1 MSKCIIVA
9 EMSANHGGDKS
20 IAIETIRAAKRAGA
34 DAIKMQT
41 YTADTITLD
50 CDKPDFVI
58 NEGSIWDGR
67 KFYELY
73 QKAYT
78 PWEWHE
84 ELFNVAKEEGLMCF
98 SSPFDETAIDLLE
111 SLDAPMYKIASFE
124 ITDIPLIE
132 YAASKM
138 KPMIIATGIAELA
151 DIQLAVN
158 ACRKV
163 GNNDITLLKC
173 TSAYP
178 APVEEANVVM
188 IRDLAERFH
197 VKSGLSDHTI
207 GAMVPVLAVANGAV
221 MIEKH
226 FILNKEVESEDASF
240 SMDENEFR
248 DMVQKVRLA
257 EAAMGKVDYTLTDKM
272 RNSRTACRS
281 LYVAEDMNA
290 GDVITEKNVRCV
302 RPGYG
307 AHPKYLPKLLGLK
320 VNRKIMKGE
329 RFNLD
334 FVDEQIEL

>member
-1 MSKCIIVA
+1 MGKCMIVA

-20 IAIETIRAAKRAGA
+20 VAIETIKAAKRAGA
-34 DAIKMQT
+34 DAIKLQT

-84 ELFNVAKEEGLMCF
+84 ELFKVAHDEGLVCF
-98 SSPFDETAIDLLE
+98 SSPFDKTAIDFLE
-111 SLDAPMYKIASFE
+111 SLNAPMYKIASFE

-138 KPMIIATGIAELA
+138 KPMIIATGIAEIA
-151 DIQLAVN
+151 DIQLAVD
-158 ACRKV
+158 ACRRV

-178 APVEEANVVM
+178 APVEEANVIM
-188 IRDLAERFH
+188 IRDLAERFG
-197 VKSGLSDHTI
+197 VKAGLSDHTI
-207 GAMVPVLAVANGAV
+207 GAMVPVLAAANGAV

-226 FILNKEVESEDASF
+226 FILNKEVESEDATF
-240 SMDENEFR
+240 SMDETEFR

-257 EAAMGKVDYTLTDKM
+257 EAAMGKVDYSLTEKM
-272 RNSRTACRS
+272 KNSRTASRS
-281 LYVAEDMNA
+281 LYVAEDMKA
-290 GDVITEKNVRCV
+290 GDIITEQNVRSV
-302 RPGYG
+302 RPGFG
-307 AHPKYLPKLLGLK
+307 LHPKYLPEIIGKR
-320 VNRKIMKGE
+320 VNHDLAKGDRMQLE
-329 RFNLD
+329 Y
-334 FVDEQIEL
+334 IE

>member
-1 MSKCIIVA
+1 MNYTRKR
-9 EMSANHGGDKS
+9 
-20 IAIETIRAAKRAGA
+20 IR
-34 DAIKMQT
+34 
-41 YTADTITLD
+41 
-50 CDKPDFVI
+50 P
-58 NEGSIWDGR
+58 GSGIR
-67 KFYELY
+67 S
-73 QKAYT
+73 
-78 PWEWHE
+78 
-84 ELFNVAKEEGLMCF
+84 LFDVAKEEGLICF
-98 SSPFDETAIDLLE
+98 SSPFDKTAVDLLE

-138 KPMIIATGIAELA
+138 KPMIMATGIAEIP
-151 DIQLAVN
+151 DIQLAVD
-158 ACRKV
+158 ACRRV

-207 GAMVPVLAVANGAV
+207 GAMVPVLAVANGAT

-226 FILNKEVESEDASF
+226 FMLNKDVESEDSSF

-257 EAAMGKVDYTLTDKM
+257 ETAMGKVDYTLTEKM
-272 RNSRTACRS
+272 KGSRTACRS
-281 LYVAEDMNA
+281 LYVAEDVKK
-290 GDVITEKNVRCV
+290 GDVITEKNVRSV

-307 AHPKYLPKLLGLK
+307 LHPKYLPEVLGK
-320 VNRKIMKGE
+320 KFVKDYKMGE
-329 RFNLD
+329 RFSL
-334 FVDEQIEL
+334 ELIDKS

>member
-1 MSKCIIVA
+1 MNKCMIVA
-9 EMSANHGGDKS
+9 EMSANHNGSKQL
-20 IAIETIRAAKRAGA
+20 AIETIKAAKRAGA

-50 CDKPDFVI
+50 CDKSDFII

-67 KFYELY
+67 SFYELY

-84 ELFNVAKEEGLMCF
+84 ELFKVAHDEGLICF
-98 SSPFDETAIDLLE
+98 SSPFDKTAVDLLE
-111 SLDAPMYKIASFE
+111 SLGAPMYKIASFE

-138 KPMIIATGIAELA
+138 KPMIMATGISTAE
-151 DIQLAVN
+151 DIELAVN

-178 APVEEANVVM
+178 ASVEEANVIM
-188 IRDLAERFH
+188 IRDLAERFG
-197 VKSGLSDHTI
+197 VKSGLSDHTL

-226 FILNKEVESEDASF
+226 FILNKDVESEDSSF

-257 EAAMGKVDYTLTDKM
+257 EAAMGKVDYTLTEKM
-272 RNSRTACRS
+272 KGSRTACRS
-281 LYVAEDMNA
+281 LYVAEDVKK
-290 GDVITEKNVRCV
+290 GDLVTEQNVRSV

-307 AHPKYLPKLLGLK
+307 LHPKYLQDILGK
-320 VNRKIMKGE
+320 RFSKDCEKGD
-329 RFNLD
+329 RMSLD
-334 FVDEQIEL
+334 LVKE

>member
-1 MSKCIIVA
+1 MGKCIIVA
-9 EMSANHGGDKS
+9 EMSANHGGSKQL
-20 IAIETIRAAKRAGA
+20 AIETIKAAKRAGA

-78 PWEWHE
+78 PWEWHK
-84 ELFNVAKEEGLMCF
+84 ELFDVAKEEGLICF
-98 SSPFDETAIDLLE
+98 SSPFDKTAVNLLE

-138 KPMIIATGIAELA
+138 KPMIMATGIAEIE
-151 DIQLAVN
+151 DIQLAVD
-158 ACRKV
+158 ACRRV

-178 APVEEANVVM
+178 APVEEANIIM
-188 IRDLAERFH
+188 IRDLAERFG
-197 VKSGLSDHTI
+197 VKAGLSDHTI

-226 FILNKEVESEDASF
+226 FILNKDVESEDASF
-240 SMDENEFR
+240 SMDENEFHE
-248 DMVQKVRLA
+248 MVTQVRIA
-257 EAAMGKVDYTLTDKM
+257 EAAMGKVDYTLTEKM
-272 RNSRTACRS
+272 KGSRSACRS
-281 LYVAEDMNA
+281 LYVAEDMKA
-290 GDVITEKNVRCV
+290 GDVITEKNVRSV
-302 RPGYG
+302 RPGFG
-307 AHPKYLPKLLGLK
+307 LHPKFLPELIGKK
-320 VNRKIMKGE
+320 VNCNLEKGE

-334 FVDEQIEL
+334 YID

>member
-1 MSKCIIVA
+1 MNKCMIVA
-9 EMSANHGGDKS
+9 EMSANHNGSKQL
-20 IAIETIRAAKRAGA
+20 AIETIKAAKRAGA

-67 KFYELY
+67 TFYELY

-84 ELFNVAKEEGLMCF
+84 ELFQVAHEEGLICF
-98 SSPFDETAIDLLE
+98 SSPFDKTAIDLLE
-111 SLDAPMYKIASFE
+111 SLNAPMYKIASFE

-138 KPMIIATGIAELA
+138 KPMIMATGISTIE
-151 DIQLAVN
+151 DIELAVN

-178 APVEEANVVM
+178 APVEEANVIM
-188 IRDLAERFH
+188 IRDLAERFN

-207 GAMVPVLAVANGAV
+207 GSLVPVLAVANGATI
-221 MIEKH
+221 IEKH
-226 FILNKEVESEDASF
+226 FILNKSIESEDATF

-248 DMVQKVRLA
+248 EMVKQVRLA
-257 EAAMGKVDYTLTDKM
+257 EAAMGKVDYALTEKM
-272 RNSRTACRS
+272 KGSRTACRS
-281 LYVAEDMNA
+281 LYVAEDVKA
-290 GDVITEKNVRCV
+290 GEVITEKNVRSV

-307 AHPKYLPKLLGLK
+307 LHPKYLPQVLGK
-320 VNRKIMKGE
+320 KFVKDCKKGE
-329 RFNLD
+329 RFALEI
-334 FVDEQIEL
+334 VE

>member
-1 MSKCIIVA
+1 MNKCMIVA
-9 EMSANHGGDKS
+9 EMSANHNGSKQL
-20 IAIETIRAAKRAGA
+20 AIETIKAAKRAGA

-50 CDKPDFVI
+50 CDKSDFII

-67 KFYELY
+67 SFYELY

-84 ELFNVAKEEGLMCF
+84 ELFKVAHDEGLICF
-98 SSPFDETAIDLLE
+98 SSPFDKTAVDLLE
-111 SLDAPMYKIASFE
+111 SLGAPMYKIASFE

-138 KPMIIATGIAELA
+138 KPMIIATGISTAE
-151 DIQLAVN
+151 DIELAVN

-178 APVEEANVVM
+178 ASVEEANVIM
-188 IRDLAERFH
+188 IRDLAERFG
-197 VKSGLSDHTI
+197 VKSGLSDHTL

-226 FILNKEVESEDASF
+226 FILNKDVESEDSSF

-257 EAAMGKVDYTLTDKM
+257 EAAMGKVDYTLTEKM
-272 RNSRTACRS
+272 KGSRTACRS
-281 LYVAEDMNA
+281 LYVAEDVKK
-290 GDVITEKNVRCV
+290 GDLVTEQNVRSV

-307 AHPKYLPKLLGLK
+307 LHPKYLQDILGK
-320 VNRKIMKGE
+320 RFSKDCEKGD
-329 RFNLD
+329 RMSLD
-334 FVDEQIEL
+334 LVKE

>member
-1 MSKCIIVA
+1 MNKCMIVA
-9 EMSANHGGDKS
+9 EMSANHNGSKQL
-20 IAIETIRAAKRAGA
+20 AIETIKAAKRAGA

-67 KFYELY
+67 TFYELY

-78 PWEWHE
+78 PWEWHK
-84 ELFNVAKEEGLMCF
+84 ELFQVAREEGLICF
-98 SSPFDETAIDLLE
+98 SSPFDKTAVDLLE
-111 SLDAPMYKIASFE
+111 SLGAPMYKIASFE

-132 YAASKM
+132 YVASKK
-138 KPMIIATGIAELA
+138 KPVIMATGISTIE
-151 DIQLAVN
+151 DIELAVN

-178 APVEEANVVM
+178 APVEEANAIM
-188 IRDLAERFH
+188 IRDLAERFN

-207 GAMVPVLAVANGAV
+207 GSLVPVLAVANGAT

-226 FILNKEVESEDASF
+226 FILNKSIESEDATF

-248 DMVQKVRLA
+248 EMVKQVRLA
-257 EAAMGKVDYTLTDKM
+257 EAAMGKVDYTLTEKM
-272 RNSRTACRS
+272 KGSRTACRS
-281 LYVAEDMNA
+281 LYVAENVKA
-290 GDVITEKNVRCV
+290 GDVVTEKNVRSV
-302 RPGYG
+302 RPGFG
-307 AHPKYLPKLLGLK
+307 LHPKYLPEVLG
-320 VNRKIMKGE
+320 KIFLMDHEIGE
-329 RFNLD
+329 RFEIRM
-334 FVDEQIEL
+334 VK

>member
-1 MSKCIIVA
+1 MMSKCIIVA
-9 EMSANHGGDKS
+9 EMSANHHGDKQL
-20 IAIETIRAAKRAGA
+20 AIETIRAAKRAGA

-41 YTADTITLD
+41 YTPDTITLD

-78 PWEWHE
+78 PWEWHK
-84 ELFNVAKEEGLMCF
+84 ELFDVAHEEGLMCF
-98 SSPFDETAIDLLE
+98 SSPFDKTAVDLLE

-132 YAASKM
+132 YTASKM
-138 KPMIIATGIAELA
+138 KPMIMATGIAEMA
-151 DIQLAVN
+151 DIQLAVD
-158 ACRKV
+158 ACRRV

-178 APVEEANVVM
+178 APVEEANVIM
-188 IRDLAERFH
+188 IRDLAERFG

-207 GAMVPVLAVANGAV
+207 GAMVPVLAVANGAT

-226 FILNKEVESEDASF
+226 FILNKQIESEDASF

-257 EAAMGKVDYTLTDKM
+257 EAAMGEVDYTLTDKM
-272 RNSRTACRS
+272 KNSRTACRS
-281 LYVAEDMNA
+281 LYVAKDIKA
-290 GDVITEKNVRCV
+290 GEKITEENVRSV
-302 RPGYG
+302 RPGFG
-307 AHPKYLPKLLGLK
+307 LHPKYLPEVLG
-320 VNRKIMKGE
+320 KIAVRDLEMGE
-329 RFNLD
+329 RFSLD
-334 FVDEQIEL
+334 MIQ

>member
-9 EMSANHGGDKS
+9 EMSANHHGDKQL
-20 IAIETIRAAKRAGA
+20 AIETIRATKRAGA

-50 CDKPDFVI
+50 CNKPDFII

-67 KFYELY
+67 TFYELY

-78 PWEWHE
+78 PWEWYN
-84 ELFNVAKEEGLMCF
+84 ELFKVAHEEGLICF
-98 SSPFDETAIDLLE
+98 SSPFDKTAVDLLE
-111 SLDAPMYKIASFE
+111 SLNAPMYKIASFE

-138 KPMIIATGIAELA
+138 KPMIMATGIAEME
-151 DIQLAVN
+151 DIQLAVD

-178 APVEEANVVM
+178 APLEEANVVM
-188 IRDLAERFH
+188 IRDLAERFG
-197 VKSGLSDHTI
+197 VKAGLSDHTI

-226 FILNKEVESEDASF
+226 FILNKQVESEDASF

-257 EAAMGKVDYTLTDKM
+257 EAAMGKIDYTLTEKM
-272 RNSRTACRS
+272 KGSRTACRS
-281 LYVAEDMNA
+281 LYVAENMKA
-290 GDVITEKNVRCV
+290 GDVITEQNVRSV

-307 AHPKYLPKLLGLK
+307 LHPKYLPELLGKK
-320 VNRKIMKGE
+320 VNRNIEKGTRLSWDLVE
-329 RFNLD
+329 
-334 FVDEQIEL
+334 

>member
-1 MSKCIIVA
+1 MA
-9 EMSANHGGDKS
+9 EMSANHGGSKQL
-20 IAIETIRAAKRAGA
+20 AIETIKAAKRAGA

-78 PWEWHE
+78 PWEWHK
-84 ELFNVAKEEGLMCF
+84 ELFDVAKEEGLMCF
-98 SSPFDETAIDLLE
+98 SSPFDKTAVDLLE
-111 SLDAPMYKIASFE
+111 SLNAPMYKIASFE

-138 KPMIIATGIAELA
+138 KPMIMATGISTIE
-151 DIQLAVN
+151 DIELAVN

-178 APVEEANVVM
+178 APVEEANVIM
-188 IRDLAERFH
+188 IRDLAERFR
-197 VKSGLSDHTI
+197 VKAGLSDHTI

-226 FILNKEVESEDASF
+226 FILNKDVESEDSSF
-240 SMDENEFR
+240 SMDEKEFS
-248 DMVQKVRLA
+248 DMVKQVRLA
-257 EAAMGKVDYTLTDKM
+257 EAAMGKVDYTLTEKM
-272 RNSRTACRS
+272 KGSRTACRS
-281 LYVAEDMNA
+281 LYVAEDVKA
-290 GDVITEKNVRCV
+290 GDVVTEKNVRSV

-307 AHPKYLPKLLGLK
+307 LHPKYLPEVLGK
-320 VNRKIMKGE
+320 KFVKDCEKGE
-329 RFNLD
+329 RFALD
-334 FVDEQIEL
+334 LVE

>member
-1 MSKCIIVA
+1 MNKCLIVA
-9 EMSANHGGDKS
+9 EMSANHNGSKQL
-20 IAIETIRAAKRAGA
+20 AIETIKAAKRAGA

-50 CDKPDFVI
+50 CDKPDFII

-67 KFYELY
+67 SFYELY

-84 ELFNVAKEEGLMCF
+84 ELFKVAQDEGLICF
-98 SSPFDETAIDLLE
+98 SSPFDKTAVDLLE
-111 SLDAPMYKIASFE
+111 SLNAPMYKIASFE

-138 KPMIIATGIAELA
+138 KPMIMATGISTIE
-151 DIQLAVN
+151 DIELAVN

-178 APVEEANVVM
+178 APVEEANVIM
-188 IRDLAERFH
+188 IRDFAERFN

-207 GAMVPVLAVANGAV
+207 GAMVPVLSVANGAT

-226 FILNKEVESEDASF
+226 FILNKSIESEDATF

-248 DMVQKVRLA
+248 EMVNQVRLA
-257 EAAMGKVDYTLTDKM
+257 EAAMGKVDYSLTEKM
-272 RNSRTACRS
+272 KGSRTACRS
-281 LYVAEDMNA
+281 LYVAEDVKA
-290 GDVITEKNVRCV
+290 GDVVTEKNVRSV

-307 AHPKYLPKLLGLK
+307 LHPKYLPDVLGK
-320 VNRKIMKGE
+320 KFVKDCQMGE
-329 RFNLD
+329 RFSLD
-334 FVDEQIEL
+334 MIIG

>member
-1 MSKCIIVA
+1 MGKCIIVA
-9 EMSANHGGDKS
+9 EMSANHGGSKQL
-20 IAIETIRAAKRAGA
+20 AIETIKAAKRAGA

-78 PWEWHE
+78 PWEWHK
-84 ELFNVAKEEGLMCF
+84 ELFDVAKEEGLICF
-98 SSPFDETAIDLLE
+98 SSPFDKTAVDLLE

-138 KPMIIATGIAELA
+138 KPMIMATGISTLEDIELA
-151 DIQLAVN
+151 VK

-178 APVEEANVVM
+178 APVEEANVIM
-188 IRDLAERFH
+188 IRDLAERFG
-197 VKSGLSDHTI
+197 VKAGLSDHTI

-226 FILNKEVESEDASF
+226 FILNKDVESEDSSF
-240 SMDENEFR
+240 SMDEKEFG
-248 DMVQKVRLA
+248 DMVKQVRLA
-257 EAAMGKVDYTLTDKM
+257 EAAMGKVDYTLTEKM
-272 RNSRTACRS
+272 KGSRTACRS
-281 LYVAEDMNA
+281 LYVAENVKA
-290 GDVITEKNVRCV
+290 GDVVTEKNVRSV

-307 AHPKYLPKLLGLK
+307 LHPKYLPEVLGK
-320 VNRKIMKGE
+320 KFVKDASKGE
-329 RFNLD
+329 RFAL
-334 FVDEQIEL
+334 EMIE

>member
-9 EMSANHGGDKS
+9 EMSSNHHGDKQL
-20 IAIETIRAAKRAGA
+20 AIETIKAAKRAGA

-50 CDKPDFVI
+50 CDKPDFII

-67 KFYELY
+67 TFYELY

-84 ELFNVAKEEGLMCF
+84 ELFKVAHDEGLICF
-98 SSPFDETAIDLLE
+98 SSPFDKTAVDLLE
-111 SLDAPMYKIASFE
+111 SLDTPMYKIASFE

-132 YAASKM
+132 YAASNM
-138 KPMIIATGIAELA
+138 KPMIMATGISTIE
-151 DIQLAVN
+151 DIELAVN

-178 APVEEANVVM
+178 APVEEANVIM
-188 IRDLAERFH
+188 IRDLAERFG
-197 VKSGLSDHTI
+197 VKAGLSDHTI
-207 GAMVPVLAVANGAV
+207 GSMVPILAVANGAV

-226 FILNKEVESEDASF
+226 FILNKDVESEDALF
-240 SMDENEFR
+240 SMDEKEFR
-248 DMVQKVRLA
+248 EMVKQVRLA
-257 EAAMGKVDYTLTDKM
+257 EAAMGKVDYTLTEKM
-272 RNSRTACRS
+272 KGSRTACRS
-281 LYVAEDMNA
+281 LYVAEDVKA
-290 GDVITEKNVRCV
+290 GDVVTEKNVRSV

-307 AHPKYLPKLLGLK
+307 LHPKYLSDVIGLK
-320 VNRKIMKGE
+320 FVKGSEMGE
-329 RFNLD
+329 RF
-334 FVDEQIEL
+334 ELGMVE

>member
-1 MSKCIIVA
+1 MGKCFIVA

-20 IAIETIRAAKRAGA
+20 VAIETIRAAKRAGA
-34 DAIKMQT
+34 DAIKLQT

-58 NEGSIWDGR
+58 NENSIWDGR

-84 ELFNVAKEEGLMCF
+84 ELFKVAHDEGLVCF
-98 SSPFDETAIDLLE
+98 SSPFDKTAIDFLE
-111 SLDAPMYKIASFE
+111 SLNAPMYKIASFE

-138 KPMIIATGIAELA
+138 KPMIIATGIAEIE
-151 DIQLAVN
+151 DIQLAVD
-158 ACRKV
+158 ACRRV

-188 IRDLAERFH
+188 IRDLAERFG
-197 VKSGLSDHTI
+197 VKAGLSDHTI
-207 GAMVPVLAVANGAV
+207 GAMVPVLAATNGAV

-226 FILNKEVESEDASF
+226 FILNKDVKSEDSTF
-240 SMDENEFR
+240 SMDETEFR

-257 EAAMGKVDYTLTDKM
+257 EAAMGKVDYSLTEKM
-272 RNSRTACRS
+272 KNSRTASRS
-281 LYVAEDMNA
+281 LYVAEDMKV
-290 GDVITEKNVRCV
+290 GDIITEQNVRSV
-302 RPGYG
+302 RPGFG
-307 AHPKYLPKLLGLK
+307 LHPKYLPEIIGKR
-320 VNRKIMKGE
+320 VNRDLEKGE
-329 RFNLD
+329 RMELE
-334 FVDEQIEL
+334 FVNQ

>member
-1 MSKCIIVA
+1 MIVA
-9 EMSANHGGDKS
+9 EMSANHNGSKQL
-20 IAIETIRAAKRAGA
+20 AIETIKAAKRAGA

-50 CDKPDFVI
+50 CDKSDFII

-67 KFYELY
+67 SFYELY

-84 ELFNVAKEEGLMCF
+84 ELFKVAHDEGLICF
-98 SSPFDETAIDLLE
+98 SSPFDKTAVDLLE
-111 SLDAPMYKIASFE
+111 SLGAPMYKIASFE

-138 KPMIIATGIAELA
+138 KPMIIATGISTAE
-151 DIQLAVN
+151 DIELAVN

-178 APVEEANVVM
+178 ASVEEANVIM
-188 IRDLAERFH
+188 IRDLAERFG
-197 VKSGLSDHTI
+197 VKSGLSDHTL

-226 FILNKEVESEDASF
+226 FILNKDVESEDSSF

-257 EAAMGKVDYTLTDKM
+257 EAAMGKVDYTLTEKM
-272 RNSRTACRS
+272 KGSRTACRS
-281 LYVAEDMNA
+281 LYVAEDVKK
-290 GDVITEKNVRCV
+290 GDLVTEQNVRSV

-307 AHPKYLPKLLGLK
+307 LHPKYLQDILGK
-320 VNRKIMKGE
+320 RFSKDCEKGD
-329 RFNLD
+329 RMSLD
-334 FVDEQIEL
+334 LVKE

>member
-9 EMSANHGGDKS
+9 EMSANHHGDKQL
-20 IAIETIRAAKRAGA
+20 AIETIRAAKRAGA

-50 CDKPDFVI
+50 SDKPDFI
-58 NEGSIWDGR
+58 IQEGSIWDGR
-67 KFYELY
+67 TFYELY

-84 ELFNVAKEEGLMCF
+84 ELFQVAKEEGLMCF
-98 SSPFDETAIDLLE
+98 SSPFDKTAVDLLE
-111 SLDAPMYKIASFE
+111 SLNAPMYKIASFE

-138 KPMIIATGIAELA
+138 KPMILATGISTIE
-151 DIQLAVN
+151 DIELAVN

-178 APVEEANVVM
+178 APVEEANVIM
-188 IRDLAERFH
+188 IRDLAERFN

-207 GAMVPVLAVANGAV
+207 GAMVPVLAVANGAT

-248 DMVQKVRLA
+248 EMVKQVRLA
-257 EAAMGKVDYTLTDKM
+257 EAAMGKIDYTLTEKM
-272 RNSRTACRS
+272 KGSRTACRS
-281 LYVAEDMNA
+281 LYVAEDVKA
-290 GDVITEKNVRCV
+290 GDVVTEKNVRSV
-302 RPGYG
+302 RPGFG
-307 AHPKYLPKLLGLK
+307 LHPKYTHE
-320 VNRKIMKGE
+320 IMGH
-329 RFNLD
+329 RFNCDLEKGDRMSLD
-334 FVDEQIEL
+334 YVTID

>member
-9 EMSANHGGDKS
+9 EMSANHHGDKQL
-20 IAIETIRAAKRAGA
+20 AIETIRAAKRAGA
-34 DAIKMQT
+34 DAIKIQT
-41 YTADTITLD
+41 YTVDTITLD
-50 CDKPDFVI
+50 CNKPDFII

-67 KFYELY
+67 TFYELY

-84 ELFNVAKEEGLMCF
+84 ELFQVAREEGLICF
-98 SSPFDETAIDLLE
+98 SSPFDKTAVDLLE
-111 SLDAPMYKIASFE
+111 SLNAPMYKIASFE

-138 KPMIIATGIAELA
+138 KPMIMATGLAEIE
-151 DIQLAVN
+151 DIQLAVD
-158 ACRKV
+158 ACRKI

-178 APVEEANVVM
+178 APLEETNVVM
-188 IRDLAERFH
+188 IRDLTERFG
-197 VKSGLSDHTI
+197 VKAGLSDHTI

-226 FILNKEVESEDASF
+226 FILNKQIESEDASF

-257 EAAMGKVDYTLTDKM
+257 EAAMGKIDYTLTEKM
-272 RNSRTACRS
+272 KGSRTACRS
-281 LYVAEDMNA
+281 LYVAEDMKA
-290 GDVITEKNVRCV
+290 GDVITEKNVRSV
-302 RPGYG
+302 RPGFG
-307 AHPKYLPKLLGLK
+307 LHPKFLPEILGKPAVRDLE
-320 VNRKIMKGE
+320 KGE
-329 RFNLD
+329 RFTLNM
-334 FVDEQIEL
+334 INN

>member
-1 MSKCIIVA
+1 MGKTFIVA

-20 IAIETIRAAKRAGA
+20 VAIETIKAAKRAGA
-34 DAIKMQT
+34 DAIKLQT

-58 NEGSIWDGR
+58 HEGSIWDGR

-84 ELFNVAKEEGLMCF
+84 DLFKVAHDEGLLCF
-98 SSPFDETAIDLLE
+98 SSPFDKTAVDFLE
-111 SLDAPMYKIASFE
+111 SLNAPMYKIASFE

-138 KPMIIATGIAELA
+138 KPMIIATGIAELT
-151 DIQLAVN
+151 DIQLAVDT
-158 ACRKV
+158 CHKV

-188 IRDLAERFH
+188 IRDLAERFG

-226 FILNKEVESEDASF
+226 FILNKDVKSEDATF
-240 SMDENEFR
+240 SMDETEFR
-248 DMVQKVRLA
+248 DMVQKVRMA
-257 EAAMGKVDYTLTDKM
+257 EAAMGKVDYTLSEKM
-272 RNSRTACRS
+272 RNSRTASRS
-281 LYVAEDMNA
+281 LYVADNMKA
-290 GDVITEKNVRCV
+290 GDIITEQNVRSV

-307 AHPKYLPKLLGLK
+307 LHPKYLSEILGK
-320 VNRKIMKGE
+320 CVNRDLKLGDRMKLE
-329 RFNLD
+329 Y
-334 FVDEQIEL
+334 IEK

>member
-1 MSKCIIVA
+1 MIVA
-9 EMSANHGGDKS
+9 EMSANHNGSKQL
-20 IAIETIRAAKRAGA
+20 AIETIKAAKRAGA

-50 CDKPDFVI
+50 CDKPDFII

-67 KFYELY
+67 TFYELY

-84 ELFNVAKEEGLMCF
+84 ELFQVAHDEGLICF
-98 SSPFDETAIDLLE
+98 SSPFDNTAVDFLE
-111 SLDAPMYKIASFE
+111 SLNTPMYKIASFE

-138 KPMIIATGIAELA
+138 KPMIMATGISTIA
-151 DIQLAVN
+151 DIELAVN
-158 ACRKV
+158 ACRRI

-178 APVEEANVVM
+178 APVEEANVCM
-188 IRDLAERFH
+188 IRDLALRFN

-207 GAMVPVLAVANGAV
+207 GSMVPVLAIANGAT

-226 FILNKEVESEDASF
+226 FILSKDVESEDASF

-248 DMVQKVRLA
+248 EMVKQVRMA
-257 EAAMGKVDYTLTDKM
+257 EVAMGKVDYTLTEKM
-272 RNSRTACRS
+272 KGSRTASRS
-281 LYVAEDMNA
+281 LYVAVDMKA
-290 GDVITEKNVRCV
+290 GDIITEQNIRSV
-302 RPGYG
+302 RPGFG
-307 AHPKYLPKLLGLK
+307 AHPKHLNSIIGKK
-320 VNRKIMKGE
+320 VNRNLEKGD
-329 RFNLD
+329 RFSLD
-334 FVDEQIEL
+334 YVINE

>member
-1 MSKCIIVA
+1 MGKCFIVA

-20 IAIETIRAAKRAGA
+20 VAIETIRAAKRAGA
-34 DAIKMQT
+34 DAIKLQT

-58 NEGSIWDGR
+58 KENSIWDGR

-84 ELFNVAKEEGLMCF
+84 ELFKVAHDEGLVCF
-98 SSPFDETAIDLLE
+98 SSPFDKTAIDFLE
-111 SLDAPMYKIASFE
+111 SLNAPMYKIASFE

-138 KPMIIATGIAELA
+138 KPMIIATGIAEIE
-151 DIQLAVN
+151 DIQLAVD
-158 ACRKV
+158 ACRRV

-188 IRDLAERFH
+188 IRDLAERFG
-197 VKSGLSDHTI
+197 VKAGLSDHTI
-207 GAMVPVLAVANGAV
+207 GAMVPVLAAVNGAV

-226 FILNKEVESEDASF
+226 FILNKNVESEDATF
-240 SMDENEFR
+240 SMDETEFR

-257 EAAMGKVDYTLTDKM
+257 EAAMGKVDYSLTEKM
-272 RNSRTACRS
+272 KNSRTASRS
-281 LYVAEDMNA
+281 LYVAEDMKA
-290 GDVITEKNVRCV
+290 GDTITEQNVRSV
-302 RPGYG
+302 RPGFG
-307 AHPKYLPKLLGLK
+307 LHPKYLPEIIGKRINRDLTKGDRMKL
-320 VNRKIMKGE
+320 E
-329 RFNLD
+329 Y
-334 FVDEQIEL
+334 IE

>member
-1 MSKCIIVA
+1 MSKCLIVA
-9 EMSANHGGDKS
+9 EMSANHHGDKQL
-20 IAIETIRAAKRAGA
+20 AIDTIRAAKRAGA

-78 PWEWHE
+78 PWEWHK
-84 ELFNVAKEEGLMCF
+84 ELFDVAHEEGLMCF
-98 SSPFDETAIDLLE
+98 SSPFDKTAVDLLE

-132 YAASKM
+132 YTASKM
-138 KPMIIATGIAELA
+138 KPMIMATGIAEMA
-151 DIQLAVN
+151 DIQLAVD
-158 ACRKV
+158 ACRRV

-178 APVEEANVVM
+178 APVEEANVIM
-188 IRDLAERFH
+188 IRDLAERFG

-207 GAMVPVLAVANGAV
+207 GAMVPVLAVANGAT

-226 FILNKEVESEDASF
+226 FILNKQIESEDASF

-257 EAAMGKVDYTLTDKM
+257 EAAMGEVDYTLTVKM
-272 RNSRTACRS
+272 KNSRTACRS
-281 LYVAEDMNA
+281 LYVAKDIKVGEK
-290 GDVITEKNVRCV
+290 ITEENVRSV
-302 RPGYG
+302 RPGFG
-307 AHPKYLPKLLGLK
+307 LHPKYLPEVLG
-320 VNRKIMKGE
+320 KIAVRDLEMGE
-329 RFNLD
+329 RFSLD
-334 FVDEQIEL
+334 MIQ

>member
-9 EMSANHGGDKS
+9 EMSANHHGDKQL
-20 IAIETIRAAKRAGA
+20 AIETIKAAKRAGA

-50 CDKPDFVI
+50 CDAPDFII

-67 KFYELY
+67 TFHELY
-73 QKAYT
+73 EKAYT

-84 ELFNVAKEEGLMCF
+84 ELFHVAKEEGLVCF
-98 SSPFDETAIDLLE
+98 SSPFDKTAVDLLE
-111 SLDAPMYKIASFE
+111 SLEAPMYKIASFE

-132 YAASKM
+132 YAASKK
-138 KPMIIATGIAELA
+138 KPIIIATGIATLEDIELA
-151 DIQLAVN
+151 VET
-158 ACRKV
+158 CRNV

-178 APVEEANVVM
+178 APIEEANVCM
-188 IRDLAERFH
+188 IRDLATRFN

-207 GAMVPVLAVANGAV
+207 GSMVPVLAIANGAT

-226 FILNKEVESEDASF
+226 FILNKNVESEDASF

-248 DMVQKVRLA
+248 EMVKQVRLA
-257 EAAMGKVDYTLTDKM
+257 ESAMGKVDYTLTEKM
-272 RNSRTACRS
+272 KGSRTACRS
-281 LYVAEDMNA
+281 LYVAEDMKA
-290 GDVITEKNVRCV
+290 GDVITEQNVRSV

-307 AHPKYLPKLLGLK
+307 LHPKYLPKLLGKK
-320 VNRKIMKGE
+320 VNRDLVKGD
-329 RFNLD
+329 RFELGILEQD
-334 FVDEQIEL
+334 F

>member
-1 MSKCIIVA
+1 MNKCIIVA
-9 EMSANHGGDKS
+9 EMSANHHGDKKL
-20 IAIETIRAAKRAGA
+20 AIETIRAAKRAGA

-41 YTADTITLD
+41 YTADTITLN
-50 CDKPDFVI
+50 CDKADFII

-67 KFYELY
+67 TFYELY

-84 ELFNVAKEEGLMCF
+84 ELFQVAKEEGLICF
-98 SSPFDETAIDLLE
+98 SSPFDKTAVDLLE

-138 KPMIIATGIAELA
+138 KPMIMATGISEIE
-151 DIQLAVN
+151 DIQLAVD
-158 ACRKV
+158 ACRRV

-188 IRDLAERFH
+188 IRDLADRFQ

-207 GAMVPVLAVANGAV
+207 GAMVPILAVANGAT

-226 FILNKEVESEDASF
+226 FILNKQVESEDASF

-248 DMVQKVRLA
+248 DMVQKIRLA
-257 EAAMGKVDYTLTDKM
+257 EAALGKVDYSLTEKM
-272 RNSRTACRS
+272 KCSRTACRS
-281 LYVAEDMNA
+281 LYVAQDVKK
-290 GDVITEKNVRCV
+290 GDVVTEKNVRSV

-307 AHPKYLPKLLGLK
+307 LPPKYLKDLLGKHFVEDMK
-320 VNRKIMKGE
+320 VGDRMTWSCVK
-329 RFNLD
+329 
-334 FVDEQIEL
+334 

>member
-1 MSKCIIVA
+1 MGKCIIVA

-20 IAIETIRAAKRAGA
+20 IAIETIKAAKRAGA

-50 CDKPDFVI
+50 CDAPDFII

-67 KFYELY
+67 TFHELY
-73 QKAYT
+73 EKAYT

-84 ELFNVAKEEGLMCF
+84 ELFKVAHEEGLMCF
-98 SSPFDETAIDLLE
+98 SSPFDKTAVDLLE
-111 SLDAPMYKIASFE
+111 SLNAPMYKIASFE

-138 KPMIIATGIAELA
+138 KPMIMATGISTIE
-151 DIQLAVN
+151 DIELAVN

-178 APVEEANVVM
+178 APVEEANVIM
-188 IRDLAERFH
+188 IRDLAERFN

-207 GAMVPVLAVANGAV
+207 GAMVPVLAVANGAT

-226 FILNKEVESEDASF
+226 FILNKQVESEDASF
-240 SMDENEFR
+240 SMDEKEFR

-257 EAAMGKVDYTLTDKM
+257 EAALGKVDYSLTEKM
-272 RNSRTACRS
+272 KNSRTACRS
-281 LYVAEDMNA
+281 LYVAEDVKA
-290 GDVITEKNVRCV
+290 GEVITEKNVRSV
-302 RPGYG
+302 RPGFG
-307 AHPKYLPKLLGLK
+307 LHPKYLPEVLGK
-320 VNRKIMKGE
+320 KFVKDYKMGE
-329 RFNLD
+329 RF
-334 FVDEQIEL
+334 ELGMAEIDR

>member
-1 MSKCIIVA
+1 MGKCFIVA

-20 IAIETIRAAKRAGA
+20 VAIETIKAAKRAGA
-34 DAIKMQT
+34 DAIKLQT

-58 NEGSIWDGR
+58 NENSIWDGR

-84 ELFNVAKEEGLMCF
+84 ELFKVAHDEGLVCF
-98 SSPFDETAIDLLE
+98 SSPFDKTAIDFLE
-111 SLDAPMYKIASFE
+111 SLNAPMYKIASFE

-138 KPMIIATGIAELA
+138 KPMIIATGISEMA
-151 DIQLAVN
+151 DIQLAVD
-158 ACRKV
+158 ACRRV

-178 APVEEANVVM
+178 APVEEANVIM
-188 IRDLAERFH
+188 IRDLAERFG
-197 VKSGLSDHTI
+197 VKAGLSDHTI

-226 FILNKEVESEDASF
+226 FILNKDIESEDATF
-240 SMDENEFR
+240 SMDETEFR
-248 DMVQKVRLA
+248 AMVQKVRLA
-257 EAAMGKVDYTLTDKM
+257 EAAMGKVDYSLTEKM
-272 RNSRTACRS
+272 KNSRTASRS
-281 LYVAEDMNA
+281 LYVAEDMKA
-290 GDVITEKNVRCV
+290 GDIITEQNVRSV
-302 RPGYG
+302 RPSFGL
-307 AHPKYLPKLLGLK
+307 HPKYMPEILGK
-320 VNRKIMKGE
+320 RVNRDLTKGDRMKLE
-329 RFNLD
+329 YVIF
-334 FVDEQIEL
+334 

>member
-9 EMSANHGGDKS
+9 EMSANHHGDKQL
-20 IAIETIRAAKRAGA
+20 AIETIRAAKRAGA

-50 CDKPDFVI
+50 CNKPDFII

-67 KFYELY
+67 TFYELY

-78 PWEWHE
+78 PWEWHN
-84 ELFNVAKEEGLMCF
+84 ELFKVAHEEGLICF
-98 SSPFDETAIDLLE
+98 SSPFDKTAVDLLE
-111 SLDAPMYKIASFE
+111 SLNAPMYKIASFE

-138 KPMIIATGIAELA
+138 KPMIMATGIAKME
-151 DIQLAVN
+151 DIQLAVD

-178 APVEEANVVM
+178 SPVEEANVVM
-188 IRDLAERFH
+188 IRDLAERFG
-197 VKSGLSDHTI
+197 VKAGLSDHTI

-226 FILNKEVESEDASF
+226 FILNKQVESEDASF

-257 EAAMGKVDYTLTDKM
+257 EAAMGKIDYTLTEKM
-272 RNSRTACRS
+272 KGSRTACRS
-281 LYVAEDMNA
+281 LYVAENMKA
-290 GDVITEKNVRCV
+290 GDVITEQNVRSV

-307 AHPKYLPKLLGLK
+307 LHPKYLPELLGK
-320 VNRKIMKGE
+320 RVNRDIEKGT
-329 RFNLD
+329 RFILD
-334 FVDEQIEL
+334 FIG

>member
-1 MSKCIIVA
+1 MGKCMIVA

-20 IAIETIRAAKRAGA
+20 VAIETIKAAKRAGA
-34 DAIKMQT
+34 DAIKLQT

-84 ELFNVAKEEGLMCF
+84 ELFKVAHDEGLVCF
-98 SSPFDETAIDLLE
+98 SSPFDKTAIDFLE
-111 SLDAPMYKIASFE
+111 SLNAPMYKIASFE

-138 KPMIIATGIAELA
+138 KPMIIATGIAEIE
-151 DIQLAVN
+151 DIQLAVD
-158 ACRKV
+158 ACRRV

-178 APVEEANVVM
+178 APVEEANVIM
-188 IRDLAERFH
+188 IRELAERFG
-197 VKSGLSDHTI
+197 VKAGLSDHTI
-207 GAMVPVLAVANGAV
+207 GAMVPVLAAANGAV

-226 FILNKEVESEDASF
+226 FILNKDIESEDSTF
-240 SMDENEFR
+240 SMDETEFR

-257 EAAMGKVDYTLTDKM
+257 EAAMGKVDYSLTEKM
-272 RNSRTACRS
+272 KNSRTASRS
-281 LYVAEDMNA
+281 LYVAEDMKA
-290 GDVITEKNVRCV
+290 GDIITEQNVRSV

-307 AHPKYLPKLLGLK
+307 LAPKFLPEILGK
-320 VNRKIMKGE
+320 QVNRDLKKGDRMSLE
-329 RFNLD
+329 YIGN
-334 FVDEQIEL
+334 

>member
-1 MSKCIIVA
+1 MNKCIIVA
-9 EMSANHGGDKS
+9 EMSANHHGDKQL
-20 IAIETIRAAKRAGA
+20 AIETIKAAKRAGA

-50 CDKPDFVI
+50 SDKPDFII

-67 KFYELY
+67 TFYELY

-78 PWEWHE
+78 PWEWHK
-84 ELFNVAKEEGLMCF
+84 ELFQVAQDEGLLCF
-98 SSPFDETAIDLLE
+98 SSPFDKTAVDLLE
-111 SLDAPMYKIASFE
+111 SLNAPMYKIASFE

-138 KPMIIATGIAELA
+138 KPMIMATGISTIE
-151 DIQLAVN
+151 DIELAVN

-178 APVEEANVVM
+178 APVEEANVIM
-188 IRDLAERFH
+188 IRDLAERFG

-226 FILNKEVESEDASF
+226 FILNKKVESEDASF

-248 DMVQKVRLA
+248 EMVKQVRLA
-257 EAAMGKVDYTLTDKM
+257 EAAMGKVDYSLTEKM
-272 RNSRTACRS
+272 KGSRTACRS
-281 LYVAEDMNA
+281 LYVAEDVKA
-290 GDVITEKNVRCV
+290 GDVVTEQNVRSV

-307 AHPKYLPKLLGLK
+307 LHPKYLPEVIGKK
-320 VNRKIMKGE
+320 FVKDCRKGE
-329 RFNLD
+329 RFALEM
-334 FVDEQIEL
+334 VIG

>member
-9 EMSANHGGDKS
+9 EMSANHHGDKQL
-20 IAIETIRAAKRAGA
+20 AIETIKAAKRAGA

-50 CDKPDFVI
+50 CDKPDFII

-84 ELFNVAKEEGLMCF
+84 ELFKVAHDEGLICF
-98 SSPFDETAIDLLE
+98 SSPFDKTAVDLLE

-138 KPMIIATGIAELA
+138 KPMIMATGISTIE
-151 DIQLAVN
+151 DIELAVN

-178 APVEEANVVM
+178 APVEEANVIM
-188 IRDLAERFH
+188 IRDLAERFG
-197 VKSGLSDHTI
+197 VKAGLSDHTI
-207 GAMVPVLAVANGAV
+207 GSMVPILAVANGAV

-248 DMVQKVRLA
+248 EMVKQVRIA
-257 EAAMGKVDYTLTDKM
+257 EAAMGKVDYSLTEKM
-272 RNSRTACRS
+272 KGSRTACRS
-281 LYVAEDMNA
+281 LYVAEDVNA
-290 GDVITEKNVRCV
+290 GDLVTCDNVRSV
-302 RPGYG
+302 RPGFG
-307 AHPKYLPKLLGLK
+307 LHPRFLPKVLGMTFNK
-320 VNRKIMKGE
+320 SMKKGD
-329 RFNLD
+329 RFSLNDIDCL
-334 FVDEQIEL
+334 VDI